1 MEDKPVGIK
10 ELKRLHAS
18 LLAGV
23 NKVNGAISAA
33 NALGVYVKLAYI
45 DDRELVV
52 LRADVPIGRLVVVD
66 EE

>member
-23 NKVNGAISAA
+23 NKVNAAISAA